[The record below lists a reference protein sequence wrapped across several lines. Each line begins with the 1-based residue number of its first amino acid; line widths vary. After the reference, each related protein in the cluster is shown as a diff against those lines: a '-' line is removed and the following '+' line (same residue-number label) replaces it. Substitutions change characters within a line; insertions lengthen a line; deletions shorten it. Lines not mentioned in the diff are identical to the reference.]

1 MENLLEN
8 NAEIPQEEY
17 TFPIL
22 IPSSEC
28 KELVQVVNAKI
39 KPHKIIFWI
48 AFGAFMLFMIL
59 TMVLALTQFSAESL
73 SGHFDNNSHYVYD
86 YKADYT
92 GTIICAVLC
101 GISIIVG
108 IVIIVLSSKY
118 GKNKSCLT
126 GSIKINSQ
134 YSAFINQG
142 YDKKEAYKL
151 TLEWLDRQAN
161 IVALNSISSASAMIA
176 MTNIIHI
183 NNH

>member
-1 MENLLEN
+1 MENSLEN
-8 NAEIPQEEY
+8 NVEMAQEEY
-17 TFPIL
+17 TFPNL

-28 KELVQVVNAKI
+28 KELLSVINAKI

-48 AFGAFMLFMIL
+48 AFGAFMIFMIL
-59 TMVLALTQFSAESL
+59 TMVLAFTE
-73 SGHFDNNSHYVYD
+73 FDKEMWAGTSMSSIEE

-108 IVIIVLSSKY
+108 IVNIALSSKY
-118 GKNKSCLT
+118 SKNKSCLT

-161 IVALNSISSASAMIA
+161 VAALNNIASASAMIA
-176 MTNIIHI
+176 MTNITHI